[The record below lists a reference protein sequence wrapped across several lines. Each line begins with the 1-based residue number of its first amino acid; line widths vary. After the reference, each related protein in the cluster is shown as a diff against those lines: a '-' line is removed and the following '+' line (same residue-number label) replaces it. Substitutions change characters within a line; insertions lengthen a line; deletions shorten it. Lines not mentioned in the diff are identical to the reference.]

1 MAAIILAVLGGGNQA
16 RNFNTVAGG
25 ESYGPQP
32 FIAEH
37 DPDLAPAPF
46 FLPPIAVAVAQIE
59 ATPTP
64 AAIAVPTVTAA
75 ASTPAL
81 SSPASGLE
89 NCPPLIVETF
99 GAVSEQLAWEAC
111 AISLCETAGTW
122 SAASHN
128 TAGEDSRGP
137 FQLNVAWSGPS
148 GPYGWASWYGI
159 DPDALFDF
167 DTNVRVAL
175 DVRLHIGRWGGS
187 SGWQRCAALWGIW

>member
-1 MAAIILAVLGGGNQA
+1 MAAIILAVLGGGNDA
-16 RNFNTVAGG
+16 
-25 ESYGPQP
+25 GPQTLIP
-32 FIAEH
+32 AVYSDPMEH
-37 DPDLAPAPF
+37 EAMLF
-46 FLPPIAVAVAQIE
+46 QWEAVNRNSAIE

-64 AAIAVPTVTAA
+64 AAIATTTVTAA

-175 DVRLHIGRWGGS
+175 AVRLHIGRWGGS
-187 SGWQRCAALWGIW
+187 SGWQRCAALWGIF

>member
-1 MAAIILAVLGGGNQA
+1 MAAIILAVLGGGNDV
-16 RNFNTVAGG
+16 RNFNPATGG
-25 ESYGPQP
+25 ESYGPQTLIP
-32 FIAEH
+32 EH
-37 DPDLAPAPF
+37 DPDLAPAPYH
-46 FLPPIAVAVAQIE
+46 LIE
-59 ATPTP
+59 AAPTAP
-64 AAIAVPTVTAA
+64 TAAPVATVTAA

-81 SSPASGLE
+81 SSPASWLE